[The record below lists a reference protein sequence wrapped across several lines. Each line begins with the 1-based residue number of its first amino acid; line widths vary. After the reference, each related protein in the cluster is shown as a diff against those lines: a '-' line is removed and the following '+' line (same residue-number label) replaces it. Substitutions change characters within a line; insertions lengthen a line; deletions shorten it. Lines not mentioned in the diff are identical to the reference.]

1 MFRIKFGNSLKPT
14 MGVSNFKESIIRV
27 KHNQKFR
34 PFSEFYSL
42 LQIGDLKQK
51 KAKIILFWDTFWK
64 VRTRWKVDKSYL
76 YKSFLFSR
84 YLEAIEDLACK
95 EYPFRKLLRLI
106 AMQSLGNKYFIEP

>member
-42 LQIGDLKQK
+42 LQIGDLKQEK
-51 KAKIILFWDTFWK
+51 GPNHP
-64 VRTRWKVDKSYL
+64 
-76 YKSFLFSR
+76 FLWH
-84 YLEAIEDLACK
+84 
-95 EYPFRKLLRLI
+95 PFVK
-106 AMQSLGNKYFIEP
+106 